1 MEITHDRY
9 VCLFT
14 FLKFYLNILCNCF
27 IAFSPTLLEIL
38 ETTGKVKDQDQEEE
52 KVPMRWSSAPL
63 NPGLEGRWGVPA
75 RVQEEMDQNR
85 WGSREEEGNYS
96 QGSRKKKKK
105 KKREREERPSF
116 CNSPSLSGVRAGGEE
131 SQGAGEA
138 STKVKV
144 TPCAETCRGSTLGP
158 TLPCGNHAVSADTG
172 SWKLPPHHCHCLSWV
187 HVTF

>member
-1 MEITHDRY
+1 MQ
-9 VCLFT
+9 LFYCI
-14 FLKFYLNILCNCF
+14 F
-27 IAFSPTLLEIL
+27 PTLLEIL

-105 KKREREERPSF
+105 KKRERERRETQF
-116 CNSPSLSGVRAGGEE
+116 LQFSLSFRCSCWRGGESGSRRSE
-131 SQGAGEA
+131 HEGQGHPLCRDLQRKHPGPHSPLRKPRRLCRYWFLEAAASPLPLPFLSPCHLLIYQWSQMNKNW
-138 STKVKV
+138 S
-144 TPCAETCRGSTLGP
+144 P
-158 TLPCGNHAVSADTG
+158 
-172 SWKLPPHHCHCLSWV
+172 
-187 HVTF
+187 